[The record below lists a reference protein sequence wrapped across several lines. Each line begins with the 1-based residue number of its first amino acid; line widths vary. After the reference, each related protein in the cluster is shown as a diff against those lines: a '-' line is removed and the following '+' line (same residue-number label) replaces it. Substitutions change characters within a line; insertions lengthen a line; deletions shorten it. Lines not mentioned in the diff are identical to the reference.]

1 MNDNENKTNAPT
13 IKLPDLLPCPFC
25 GYEASITEVES
36 AGRGGRITHIVG
48 CNSEDCDVSFHGH
61 ARKIDAANAWNERAE
76 MPKHVYWG
84 AGEADCPREIKAAN
98 GELHTLRCKLCGIDR
113 PKGFCRQGVP
123 ALNEADA
130 LRAEVE
136 GYRRALQNLVH
147 TVEKSSLIAAVWM
160 GSGRRDAE
168 IEQIVGA
175 KNIAIATLKE
185 YAAIK
190 PNAAAGEEGTE

>member
-13 IKLPDLLPCPFC
+13 ILPVWRPGMD
-25 GYEASITEVES
+25 ES
-36 AGRGGRITHIVG
+36 Q
-48 CNSEDCDVSFHGH
+48 
-61 ARKIDAANAWNERAE
+61 IDAETII
-76 MPKHVYWG
+76 
-84 AGEADCPREIKAAN
+84 CPVAVFTNGCGDVGVIRDAN
-98 GELHTLRCKLCGIDR
+98 GDEPTLEQIAD
-113 PKGFCRQGVP
+113 
-123 ALNEADA
+123 ALNFNEADA

-136 GYRRALQNLVH
+136 GYHKALQNLVH

-175 KNIAIATLKE
+175 KNIAKATLKE